1 METKIQVNGA
11 FIDFYVNRK
20 KYESLKTR
28 RGRFNY
34 VWRELNKILDNLKH
48 ADVGKVQGLDIRL
61 ANTTP
66 NEFWGEDRLAEMN
79 ELGWRGEEDIPKNE
93 TNVVIRYF
101 SINII
106 SVILGNVGLVN
117 FPKFIG
123 DRFIIE
129 CSSYKII

>member
-20 KYESLKTR
+20 KYERLKTK
-28 RGRFNY
+28 RGKFNY

-61 ANTTP
+61 ASTTP
-66 NEFWGEDRLAEMN
+66 NEFYGEERLAEMN
-79 ELGWRGEEDIPKNE
+79 ELGWRGEDDIPKNE

-101 SINII
+101 SVTII

-123 DRFIIE
+123 DRFLIE